1 MEMLILD
8 FFAFAAPRRA
18 NLPDAMIKLNA
29 GTHLRQNK
37 LFGKGPGECNGYR
50 I

>member
-1 MEMLILD
+1 MIANAQKIKNE
-8 FFAFAAPRRA
+8 RRA

-29 GTHLRQNK
+29 GTDLRQNQ
-37 LFGKGPGECNGYR
+37 LFGKRTGRMQQLR